1 MRNSIRKINESF
13 FSQGILITSYQI
25 KPLKLV
31 GAYFIGIHYI
41 AYIYTRIGVYTI
53 WTYASLLKVVPT
65 RLMLTTRRIPSIDVI

>member
-41 AYIYTRIGVYTI
+41 AYIRVSAYIQYGRMR
-53 WTYASLLKVVPT
+53 LCLK
-65 RLMLTTRRIPSIDVI
+65 LYQQD